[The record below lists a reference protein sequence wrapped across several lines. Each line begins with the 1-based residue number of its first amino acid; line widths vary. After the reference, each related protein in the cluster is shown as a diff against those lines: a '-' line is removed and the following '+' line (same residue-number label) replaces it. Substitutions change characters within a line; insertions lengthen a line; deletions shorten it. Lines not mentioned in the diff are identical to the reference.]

1 MISAWALCVTV
12 LSWGSATAG
21 LLLVADMI
29 NTDVRCRRAER
40 AMANQSWRRSGDAEH
55 GVDLAL

>member
-29 NTDVRCRRAER
+29 NTDLRCRRAER
-40 AMANQSWRRSGDAEH
+40 ATPDQP
-55 GVDLAL
+55 

>member
-12 LSWGSATAG
+12 LAWGSATAG

-29 NTDVRCRRAER
+29 NTDLRCRRAER
-40 AMANQSWRRSGDAEH
+40 AASEQP
-55 GVDLAL
+55 

>member
-29 NTDVRCRRAER
+29 NTDLRCRRTDR
-40 AMANQSWRRSGDAEH
+40 AAPDQP
-55 GVDLAL
+55 